1 MTAPL
6 WLSIRNAEI
15 KPSANGQSWLLY
27 QGGQFLWVIGML
39 PADGKF
45 SNKIM
50 DSINGKQI
58 QKGNVFETEQES
70 LEGGLLELKDHLG
83 W

>member
-1 MTAPL
+1 MTAPA
-6 WLSIRNAEI
+6 WLKVRSAEI
-15 KPSANGQSWLLY
+15 KPCADGQSWLLY
-27 QGGQFLWVIGML
+27 QGGRFLWVIGVL

-50 DSINGKQI
+50 ESINGNQI
-58 QKGNVFETEQES
+58 QKGNIFESEKEA
-70 LEGGLLELKDHLG
+70 LEGGLLELKAHLG

>member
-1 MTAPL
+1 MTPPH
-6 WLSIRNAEI
+6 WLSKRNAEI
-15 KPSANGQSWLLY
+15 KPSANGKSWLLY
-27 QGGQFLWVIGML
+27 QGGQFLWVIGVL

-58 QKGNVFETEQES
+58 QKGNVYETELEAM
-70 LEGGLLELKDHLG
+70 EGGLMELKAHLG